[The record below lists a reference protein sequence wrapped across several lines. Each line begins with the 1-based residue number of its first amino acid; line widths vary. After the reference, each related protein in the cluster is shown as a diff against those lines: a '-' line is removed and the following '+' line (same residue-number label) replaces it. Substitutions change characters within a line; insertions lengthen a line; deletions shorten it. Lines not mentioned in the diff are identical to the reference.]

1 MNSLFQLLYPTSLL
15 PWVIIALYQIIRG
28 SVLSFLLI
36 SLHVV
41 THLII
46 VQHVPVLKSSMIN
59 WNRILHVQRIVLLIV
74 YGLRNITTYYT
85 LCTVILVIFV
95 LLLIRRIEPYRNKV
109 TSVVVYNIAIMAFC
123 STASLFQIVVAVGCG
138 VCHYYTT
145 KPLQLSWH
153 INDSLAKYFTA
164 KIVHNYV
171 FFILEWSTTKL
182 QWSSLP
188 IILILCG
195 IFNGMIVHQTP
206 ITNIDNTDDY
216 LDPNL
221 KVPDDY
227 PYPLNIKEAKRHCNI
242 TKNLFKSHTL

>member
-28 SVLSFLLI
+28 SVLTFLLI
-36 SLHVV
+36 SLHIV
-41 THLII
+41 THLVI

-85 LCTVILVIFV
+85 ICTIILVIFV
-95 LLLIRRIEPYRNKV
+95 LLLIRRIEPYRKRV
-109 TSVVVYNIAIMAFC
+109 TSVVAYNIAIMAFC
-123 STASLFQIVVAVGCG
+123 STASLFQIVIAVVCG
-138 VCHYYTT
+138 VCHYYASQ
-145 KPLQLSWH
+145 PLQISWYM
-153 INDSLAKYFTA
+153 NDSLAKYFTS

-188 IILILCG
+188 TILLLCG
-195 IFNGMIVHQTP
+195 IFNTMIVHQTP
-206 ITNIDNTDDY
+206 ITNIDDSDDF
-216 LDPNL
+216 LDPQL
-221 KVPDDY
+221 KVPADY

>member
-36 SLHVV
+36 SLHII

-46 VQHVPVLKSSMIN
+46 VQHLPVLKSSMIN

-85 LCTVILVIFV
+85 LCTFILVIFV
-95 LLLIRRIEPYRNKV
+95 LLLIRRIEPYRSKV
-109 TSVVVYNIAIMAFC
+109 TSVVAYNIAIMAFC
-123 STASLFQIVVAVGCG
+123 STASLFQIIVAAGCG
-138 VCHYYTT
+138 VCHYYSM
-145 KPLQLSWH
+145 KPLQISWK

-182 QWSSLP
+182 QWSTLP
-188 IILILCG
+188 IILILCA

-221 KVPDDY
+221 KVPNDY
-227 PYPLNIKEAKRHCNI
+227 PYPLNIKEAKRHCII